1 MAITEITGMEGN
13 AISKQDIFV
22 WEVLGRDDDGRLMG
36 RFRPTGL
43 RPTFSEALAIRGYDM
58 PAEMFLEETYS

>member
-1 MAITEITGMEGN
+1 
-13 AISKQDIFV
+13 
-22 WEVLGRDDDGRLMG
+22 MG
-36 RFRPTGL
+36 KFRPTGL